1 MIDFD
6 GYRPNVGIIICNQQG
21 QVLWAKRC
29 GQNSWQFPQ
38 GGINTGE
45 TAEQAMYRELY
56 EEVGLSRQ
64 DVKILAI
71 SKGWLRYK
79 LPKRLVRNDS
89 NPVCIGQK
97 QRWFLLHLCSD
108 ESHINMQ
115 ATKSPEFDGWRW
127 VSYWYPV
134 RQVISFKREVYRKV
148 MKEFSPVIMA
158 FSSKANA
165 VENKKSAV
173 STNHNINNNS
183 NNRNISNNK
192 NIAELAKEPLKK
204 EPPQNDPPQNETG
217 CSNNKTKSHQHK
229 KSKRYSHRG
238 NGRKG
243 NEKRAVF
250 HKGEKNR

>member
-1 MIDFD
+1 
-6 GYRPNVGIIICNQQG
+6 
-21 QVLWAKRC
+21 
-29 GQNSWQFPQ
+29 
-38 GGINTGE
+38 
-45 TAEQAMYRELY
+45 MYRELY

-165 VENKKSAV
+165 VDNKTSAV

-183 NNRNISNNK
+183 NNRSINNHK

-204 EPPQNDPPQNETG
+204 DPPQNETG

-238 NGRKG
+238 NERKG